1 MMCII
6 LLRTSG
12 SGANTMRT
20 FMAMLI
26 AALISN
32 VSYAY
37 PIGDEAQEI
46 INSGTILFA
55 NPSNNPKLLGATEVG
70 VLFNEEMFIC
80 LVKEFENLVLCLEL
94 DQLDTLFK

>member
-1 MMCII
+1 
-6 LLRTSG
+6 
-12 SGANTMRT
+12 MRT
-20 FMAMLI
+20 FLAIVI
-26 AALISN
+26 AVVICN
-32 VSYAY
+32 ISYAY
-37 PIGDEAQEI
+37 PVGDEAQEI

>member
-1 MMCII
+1 MCII

-20 FMAMLI
+20 FLAILI
-26 AALISN
+26 AAVISN
-32 VSYAY
+32 ISYAY
-37 PIGDEAQEI
+37 PVGDEAQEI

>member
-1 MMCII
+1 
-6 LLRTSG
+6 
-12 SGANTMRT
+12 MRT
-20 FMAMLI
+20 FLAIII
-26 AALISN
+26 AAVISN
-32 VSYAY
+32 ISYAY

>member
-1 MMCII
+1 
-6 LLRTSG
+6 
-12 SGANTMRT
+12 MRT
-20 FMAMLI
+20 FLAILI
-26 AALISN
+26 AAVISDIG
-32 VSYAY
+32 YAY
-37 PIGDEAQEI
+37 PVGVEAQEI

>member
-1 MMCII
+1 
-6 LLRTSG
+6 
-12 SGANTMRT
+12 MRT
-20 FMAMLI
+20 FLAILI
-26 AALISN
+26 AAVISN
-32 VSYAY
+32 ISYAY
-37 PIGDEAQEI
+37 PVGDEAQEI

-80 LVKEFENLVLCLEL
+80 LVKKFENLVLCLEL

>member
-1 MMCII
+1 MCII

-32 VSYAY
+32 VGYAY

-55 NPSNNPKLLGATEVG
+55 NPSNNPKLSRATEMG
-70 VLFNEEMFIC
+70 VLYNEEMFIC

>member
-1 MMCII
+1 
-6 LLRTSG
+6 
-12 SGANTMRT
+12 MRT
-20 FMAMLI
+20 FLAIFI
-26 AALISN
+26 AAVISN
-32 VSYAY
+32 ISYAY
-37 PIGDEAQEI
+37 PVGDEAQEI

-55 NPSNNPKLLGATEVG
+55 NPSNNPRLLGATEVG

>member
-1 MMCII
+1 
-6 LLRTSG
+6 
-12 SGANTMRT
+12 MRT
-20 FMAMLI
+20 FLAILI
-26 AALISN
+26 AAVISN
-32 VSYAY
+32 ISYAY
-37 PIGDEAQEI
+37 PVGDEAQEI
-46 INSGTILFA
+46 INSGTVLFS

>member
-1 MMCII
+1 
-6 LLRTSG
+6 
-12 SGANTMRT
+12 MRI
-20 FMAMLI
+20 FLAVLV
-26 AALISN
+26 AAVISN
-32 VSYAY
+32 LSYAY
-37 PIGDEAQEI
+37 PVGDEAQEI

-70 VLFNEEMFIC
+70 VLFKEEMFIC

>member
-1 MMCII
+1 
-6 LLRTSG
+6 
-12 SGANTMRT
+12 MRT
-20 FMAMLI
+20 FLATVI
-26 AALISN
+26 AAVISN
-32 VSYAY
+32 ISYAY
-37 PIGDEAQEI
+37 PVGDEAQEI

>member
-1 MMCII
+1 
-6 LLRTSG
+6 
-12 SGANTMRT
+12 MRT
-20 FMAMLI
+20 FLAILI
-26 AALISN
+26 ATFISN
-32 VSYAY
+32 ISYAY
-37 PIGDEAQEI
+37 PVGDEAQEI

>member
-1 MMCII
+1 
-6 LLRTSG
+6 
-12 SGANTMRT
+12 MRT
-20 FMAMLI
+20 FLAILI
-26 AALISN
+26 AAFISN
-32 VSYAY
+32 ISYAY
-37 PIGDEAQEI
+37 PVGDEAQEI
-46 INSGTILFA
+46 INSGTILYA

>member
-1 MMCII
+1 
-6 LLRTSG
+6 
-12 SGANTMRT
+12 MRT
-20 FMAMLI
+20 FLAIII
-26 AALISN
+26 AAVISN
-32 VSYAY
+32 ISYAY
-37 PIGDEAQEI
+37 PVGDEALEI

>member
-1 MMCII
+1 
-6 LLRTSG
+6 
-12 SGANTMRT
+12 MRT
-20 FMAMLI
+20 FLAILI
-26 AALISN
+26 AAVISDI
-32 VSYAY
+32 SYAY
-37 PIGDEAQEI
+37 PVGVEAQEI

-80 LVKEFENLVLCLEL
+80 LVKEFENLFLCLEL

>member
-1 MMCII
+1 
-6 LLRTSG
+6 
-12 SGANTMRT
+12 MRI
-20 FMAMLI
+20 FLAVLV
-26 AALISN
+26 AAVISN
-32 VSYAY
+32 LSYAY
-37 PIGDEAQEI
+37 PVGDEAQEI

>member
-1 MMCII
+1 
-6 LLRTSG
+6 
-12 SGANTMRT
+12 MRT
-20 FMAMLI
+20 FLAILI
-26 AALISN
+26 AAVISN
-32 VSYAY
+32 KSYAY
-37 PIGDEAQEI
+37 PVGDEAQEI

-55 NPSNNPKLLGATEVG
+55 NPSNNPKLSGATEVG

>member
-1 MMCII
+1 
-6 LLRTSG
+6 
-12 SGANTMRT
+12 MRT
-20 FMAMLI
+20 FLATII
-26 AALISN
+26 AAVICN
-32 VSYAY
+32 ISYAY
-37 PIGDEAQEI
+37 PVGDEAQEI

>member
-1 MMCII
+1 
-6 LLRTSG
+6 
-12 SGANTMRT
+12 MRT
-20 FMAMLI
+20 FLAI
-26 AALISN
+26 IFAAVISN

-55 NPSNNPKLLGATEVG
+55 NPSDNPKLLGATEVG

-80 LVKEFENLVLCLEL
+80 LVKEFEDLVLCLEL
-94 DQLDTLFK
+94 DHLDTLFK

>member
-1 MMCII
+1 MQ
-6 LLRTSG
+6 
-12 SGANTMRT
+12 T
-20 FMAMLI
+20 FLAFFI
-26 AALISN
+26 AAVISN
-32 VSYAY
+32 ISYAY
-37 PIGDEAQEI
+37 PVGDEALEI

>member
-1 MMCII
+1 
-6 LLRTSG
+6 
-12 SGANTMRT
+12 MRT
-20 FMAMLI
+20 FLAIII

-32 VSYAY
+32 ISYAY
-37 PIGDEAQEI
+37 PVGDEAQEI

-80 LVKEFENLVLCLEL
+80 LVKEFEDLVLCLEL
-94 DQLDTLFK
+94 DHLDTLFK

>member
-1 MMCII
+1 
-6 LLRTSG
+6 
-12 SGANTMRT
+12 MRT
-20 FMAMLI
+20 FLAILI
-26 AALISN
+26 AVVISN
-32 VSYAY
+32 ISYAY
-37 PIGDEAQEI
+37 PVGDEAQEI

>member
-1 MMCII
+1 
-6 LLRTSG
+6 
-12 SGANTMRT
+12 MRT
-20 FMAMLI
+20 FLAILI
-26 AALISN
+26 AVVICN
-32 VSYAY
+32 ISYAY
-37 PIGDEAQEI
+37 PVGDEAQEI

-80 LVKEFENLVLCLEL
+80 LIKEFENLVLCLEL

>member
-1 MMCII
+1 MWFST
-6 LLRTSG
+6 LG

-20 FMAMLI
+20 FLTIPI
-26 AALISN
+26 ASVTSN
-32 VSYAY
+32 ISYAFT
-37 PIGDEAQEI
+37 IGDEAQEI

-55 NPSNNPKLLGATEVG
+55 NPSNNPNLLGATEVG

>member
-1 MMCII
+1 
-6 LLRTSG
+6 
-12 SGANTMRT
+12 MRT
-20 FMAMLI
+20 FLAILI
-26 AALISN
+26 AAAISN
-32 VSYAY
+32 ISYAY
-37 PIGDEAQEI
+37 PVGDEAQEI

-55 NPSNNPKLLGATEVG
+55 SPSNNPKLLGATEVG

>member
-1 MMCII
+1 
-6 LLRTSG
+6 
-12 SGANTMRT
+12 MRT
-20 FMAMLI
+20 FLAILI
-26 AALISN
+26 AVVICN
-32 VSYAY
+32 ISYAY
-37 PIGDEAQEI
+37 PVGDEAQEI

-80 LVKEFENLVLCLEL
+80 LVKEFENLVLCLDL

>member
-1 MMCII
+1 
-6 LLRTSG
+6 
-12 SGANTMRT
+12 MRT
-20 FMAMLI
+20 FLAILI
-26 AALISN
+26 AAVISDI
-32 VSYAY
+32 SYAY
-37 PIGDEAQEI
+37 PVGVEAQEI